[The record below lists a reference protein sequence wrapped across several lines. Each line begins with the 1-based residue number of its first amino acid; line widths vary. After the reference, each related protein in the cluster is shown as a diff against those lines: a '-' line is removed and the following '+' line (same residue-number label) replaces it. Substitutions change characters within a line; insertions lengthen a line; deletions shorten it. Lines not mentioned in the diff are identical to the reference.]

1 MVHVPNNSGITQHSS
16 RSGPPSRRD
25 WMTQQV
31 WAPQGWEVGRCEN
44 EYHLAPSRT
53 SCKKSRHRQDDVLP
67 HRRRRVRAYAVTD
80 MAAVRSLDSS
90 LSHQAH
96 RASINALNVAEGR
109 MASVASSSSTS

>member
-31 WAPQGWEVGRCEN
+31 WAPQGWEVGHCEN

-53 SCKKSRHRQDDVLP
+53 SCKESRHRQDDVLP

-90 LSHQAH
+90 LGHQAH

>member
-1 MVHVPNNSGITQHSS
+1 
-16 RSGPPSRRD
+16 
-25 WMTQQV
+25 MTQQV

-53 SCKKSRHRQDDVLP
+53 SCKESRHRQDDVLP
-67 HRRRRVRAYAVTD
+67 HRRRHVRAYAVTD

-90 LSHQAH
+90 LGHQAH